1 MCAACVRHYRSR
13 TPSAMVSTG
22 YDGMFEFAAGRCG
35 PRPFGKLRRRLSG
48 FAAKEARK
56 IARAHG
62 DAIREGGYAEIA
74 PRMPQNPGLKFAD
87 VWPGSSFP
95 HIGAE
100 LGRQGKTTI
109 IRATASVISR
119 PRL

>member
-1 MCAACVRHYRSR
+1 VRRMRSALPKPHSFGDGLDR
-13 TPSAMVSTG
+13 
-22 YDGMFEFAAGRCG
+22 YDGMFEFAAGLCG

-62 DAIREGGYAEIA
+62 HAIREGGYAEIV

-87 VWPGSSFP
+87 VWTPPEEWIFSS
-95 HIGAE
+95 
-100 LGRQGKTTI
+100 RVK
-109 IRATASVISR
+109 R
-119 PRL
+119 RLEST

>member
-1 MCAACVRHYRSR
+1 
-13 TPSAMVSTG
+13 MVSTG

-62 DAIREGGYAEIA
+62 DAIREGGYAEIV
-74 PRMPQNPGLKFAD
+74 PRVPQNPGLKFVD
-87 VWPGSSFP
+87 VWPVLRTSSKA
-95 HIGAE
+95 HY
-100 LGRQGKTTI
+100 
-109 IRATASVISR
+109 RACRRVDRPQTGLVTVQSR
-119 PRL
+119 GPTVSRFFRSWMKS

>member
-62 DAIREGGYAEIA
+62 DAIREGGYAEIV

-87 VWPGSSFP
+87 LAGFFVSS
-95 HIGAE
+95 H
-100 LGRQGKTTI
+100 R
-109 IRATASVISR
+109 R
-119 PRL
+119 

>member
-1 MCAACVRHYRSR
+1 
-13 TPSAMVSTG
+13 MVSTG

-62 DAIREGGYAEIA
+62 DAIREGGYAEIV